1 MNTRIIATETP
12 EDTPTFEVTDQ
23 AVYELHMHGWE
34 PPAGQEFHVI
44 HKTPA
49 GNWEELHIF
58 PRTRQST
65 SLPTQ
70 DELELVILS
79 RIAGRLDHKN
89 HGTLGDTADA
99 VVKAAGDAAEA
110 ILDILGSNQ

>member
-12 EDTPTFEVTDQ
+12 EDHPTFEVTPQ

-34 PPAGQEFHVI
+34 PPAGQEFHV
-44 HKTPA
+44 TFQRA
-49 GNWEELHIF
+49 TGTWEELHIPAR
-58 PRTRQST
+58 PRQRT

-110 ILDILGSNQ
+110 ILDILGATQ